1 VEPSSAPWRVLE
13 SNESAPPVPE
23 VGTRGRPWLAIGAA
37 VLAVAVA
44 GAAILFAARPEP
56 VIGVDGAGNLVAGSL
71 VQGGPPPTEP
81 TTTVGAAAAGAGAGA
96 GAAGVPVVVE
106 VGGAVARPG
115 VYRLPAGARV
125 ADAIAA
131 AGGFGSRVDVEAA
144 DRALNLASLVRDGDE
159 IHVPA
164 RGEVAASATAGGGS
178 DSGGVGSGGAGGAS
192 AGGAGGAS
200 AGGLI
205 DLNRATAEQ
214 LDTLPGI
221 GPATAAKI
229 IAAREERPFAS
240 LEDVGARKVVGAAT
254 LAKIRALVTVGP

>member
-13 SNESAPPVPE
+13 SNEPASPDTEA
-23 VGTRGRPWLAIGAA
+23 GARGRPWLAIGAA
-37 VLAVAVA
+37 ILAVAVA
-44 GAAILFAARPEP
+44 GAAVLFAARPAP
-56 VIGVDGAGNLVAGSL
+56 VIGVDGAGNLAAGSL
-71 VQGGPPPTEP
+71 VQEGPPPTDP
-81 TTTVGAAAAGAGAGA
+81 ATAA
-96 GAAGVPVVVE
+96 GAAGAPVVVE

-131 AGGFGSRVDVEAA
+131 AGGFGPRVNVEAA
-144 DRALNLASLVRDGDE
+144 DRALNLAALVRDGDE

-164 RGEVAASATAGGGS
+164 RGEAPASAVAGGSS
-178 DSGGVGSGGAGGAS
+178 DSGGSGGAGS
-192 AGGAGGAS
+192 GAGGAT

-214 LDTLPGI
+214 LDTLPGV

-240 LEDVGARKVVGAAT
+240 LEDVGSRKVVGATT

>member
-1 VEPSSAPWRVLE
+1 VEPSNAPWRVLE
-13 SNESAPPVPE
+13 SNEPAPQTPE
-23 VGTRGRPWLAIGAA
+23 AGTRGHPWLAIGAA

-71 VQGGPPPTEP
+71 VQGGPPPTDP
-81 TTTVGAAAAGAGAGA
+81 ATAAGGAAA
-96 GAAGVPVVVE
+96 PVVVE

-115 VYRLPAGARV
+115 VYRLPAGSRV

-144 DRALNLASLVRDGDE
+144 DRALNLAALVRDGDE

-164 RGEVAASATAGGGS
+164 RGEVLASAVAGGGS
-178 DSGGVGSGGAGGAS
+178 DSGGAGSGAGGA
-192 AGGAGGAS
+192 AG
-200 AGGLI
+200 GGLI

-214 LDTLPGI
+214 LDTLPGV

-240 LEDVGARKVVGAAT
+240 LEDAGTRKVVGAAT

>member
-1 VEPSSAPWRVLE
+1 MEPSSAPWRVLE
-13 SNESAPPVPE
+13 SNEPASPAAE
-23 VGTRGRPWLAIGAA
+23 AGARGRPWLAIGAA
-37 VLAVAVA
+37 ILAVAVA
-44 GAAILFAARPEP
+44 GMAILFAARPEP

-71 VQGGPPPTEP
+71 AQGGSPPTDP
-81 TTTVGAAAAGAGAGA
+81 TTPAGA

-144 DRALNLASLVRDGDE
+144 DRALNLASIVRDGDE

-164 RGEVAASATAGGGS
+164 RGEAPASATAGGGS
-178 DSGGVGSGGAGGAS
+178 DSGGAAGAGSGAGG
-192 AGGAGGAS
+192 GL

-214 LDTLPGI
+214 LDTLPGV

-240 LEDVGARKVVGAAT
+240 LEDVGSRKVVGAAT

>member
-13 SNESAPPVPE
+13 SNEPASPAAE
-23 VGTRGRPWLAIGAA
+23 AGARGRPWLAIGAA
-37 VLAVAVA
+37 ILAVAVA
-44 GAAILFAARPEP
+44 GAAILFATRPEP
-56 VIGVDGAGNLVAGSL
+56 VIGVDGAGNVFAGSL
-71 VQGGPPPTEP
+71 AQGGPPATGPA
-81 TTTVGAAAAGAGAGA
+81 TTA

-131 AGGFGSRVDVEAA
+131 AGGFGSGVDVEAA
-144 DRALNLASLVRDGDE
+144 DRGLNLAAVVGDGDE

-164 RGEVAASATAGGGS
+164 RGEAQASAAAGDSS
-178 DSGGVGSGGAGGAS
+178 DSGGTGSGAGGALMD
-192 AGGAGGAS
+192 
-200 AGGLI
+200 GLI
-205 DLNRATAEQ
+205 DLNLATAEQ
-214 LDTLPGI
+214 LDTLPGV

-240 LEDVGARKVVGAAT
+240 LEDVGSRKVVGAAT

>member
-1 VEPSSAPWRVLE
+1 M
-13 SNESAPPVPE
+13 
-23 VGTRGRPWLAIGAA
+23 
-37 VLAVAVA
+37 
-44 GAAILFAARPEP
+44 
-56 VIGVDGAGNLVAGSL
+56 
-71 VQGGPPPTEP
+71 
-81 TTTVGAAAAGAGAGA
+81 
-96 GAAGVPVVVE
+96 VE

-144 DRALNLASLVRDGDE
+144 DRALNLAAVVRDGDE

-164 RGEVAASATAGGGS
+164 RGEAPASAAAGGGS
-178 DSGGVGSGGAGGAS
+178 DTGGAGSGAG
-192 AGGAGGAS
+192 GGAGEAS

-214 LDTLPGI
+214 LDTLPGV

-240 LEDVGARKVVGAAT
+240 LEDVGSRKVVGAAT

>member
-1 VEPSSAPWRVLE
+1 MDPAASA
-13 SNESAPPVPE
+13 A
-23 VGTRGRPWLAIGAA
+23 
-37 VLAVAVA
+37 
-44 GAAILFAARPEP
+44 
-56 VIGVDGAGNLVAGSL
+56 
-71 VQGGPPPTEP
+71 
-81 TTTVGAAAAGAGAGA
+81 A

-131 AGGFGSRVDVEAA
+131 AGGFGSRVDVEVA
-144 DRALNLASLVRDGDE
+144 DRALNLAAVVRDGDE

-164 RGEVAASATAGGGS
+164 RGEAPPPAAAGGGP
-178 DSGGVGSGGAGGAS
+178 DSGGAGGGT
-192 AGGAGGAS
+192 GGAT

-229 IAAREERPFAS
+229 IVAREERPFAS
-240 LEDVGARKVVGAAT
+240 LEDVGSRKVVGAAT
-254 LAKIRALVTVGP
+254 LEKIRALVTVGP